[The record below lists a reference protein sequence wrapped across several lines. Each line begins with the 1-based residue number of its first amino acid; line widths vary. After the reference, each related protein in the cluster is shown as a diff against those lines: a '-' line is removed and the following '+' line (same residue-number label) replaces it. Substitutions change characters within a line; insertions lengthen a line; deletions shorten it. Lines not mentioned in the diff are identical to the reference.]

1 MITKITGII
10 LLSLGL
16 IIILGSLYSSY
27 NIFTGVTKVPQ
38 VFKFS
43 QQIIPSS
50 SENQIS
56 DIQGQLEQSLGKVIG
71 EQIKGILPQDV
82 LPTLLNLISWSIFI
96 GLAILAGTQIANLG
110 IKLIK

>member
-1 MITKITGII
+1 MITKVTGII
-10 LLSLGL
+10 LLTLGL
-16 IIILGSLYSSY
+16 AIILGSLYSSY

-38 VFKFS
+38 IFNFS
-43 QQIIPSS
+43 QQTVPSTS
-50 SENQIS
+50 GNQTS
-56 DIQGQLEQSLGKVIG
+56 GLQDQLEQSLGNIIG